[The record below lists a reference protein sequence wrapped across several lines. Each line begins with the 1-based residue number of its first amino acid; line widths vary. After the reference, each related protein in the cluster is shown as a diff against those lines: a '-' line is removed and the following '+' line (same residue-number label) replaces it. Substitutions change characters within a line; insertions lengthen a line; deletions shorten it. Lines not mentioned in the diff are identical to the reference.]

1 MAGKKKFQARVE
13 VYFIIYIATIVSFFA
28 IEGEVK
34 HFKDNQKKIL
44 LEVSKDKIQNLVT
57 IRNAT
62 DIHSKDTIN
71 LKVQLAGAF
80 QKDSFEGTIH
90 LNPIDPPEGSE
101 LQELTYSL
109 SPKNQ
114 DPENK
119 TFIAV
124 IPKSDFDLKAEILY
138 RMSADISVK
147 PDEQLVEKELEKAY
161 TDKIIVRKIMDA
173 MTDVGE
179 ISLEKRFQNTL
190 DPAGGAI
197 QAPFTITVD
206 RPKVSIVEGLPWEI
220 RVIIGGIV
228 DEDDLELTAIK
239 GGNLVGNL
247 EAGIPVS
254 VVTGRGR
261 KDGQITLRGTRL
273 SDEETTDVDFQL
285 QVRPPLWQKA
295 PTITEAYVGDPLI
308 FEGALR
314 DIPSSET
321 SIRVGGTAVRGGIMP
336 GTVAQL
342 PELAEEGTVSFQM
355 LVDGRDVKGMNHSIK
370 VIKPPPPKISINPVG
385 RDGNFLTFEITT
397 YGKNN
402 SIRRFRKKGG
412 IGSNR
417 QLGEAQILG
426 SRKVYRWEVELEEP
440 FDNVESQ
447 EIKFSVD
454 DQNKSETSYK
464 KIFIYNY

>member
-1 MAGKKKFQARVE
+1 MAKKKFQARVE

-34 HFKDNQKKIL
+34 HFKDSQKKIL

-62 DIHSKDTIN
+62 DIHGKDTIN
-71 LKVQLAGAF
+71 LKVQLDGAF
-80 QKDSFEGTIH
+80 DKNSFSGTVH
-90 LNPIDPPEGSE
+90 LNPIDPPEDLG
-101 LQELTYSL
+101 LNELTYPL
-109 SPKNQ
+109 SAQNN
-114 DPENK
+114 DPENM
-119 TFIAV
+119 TFLAI
-124 IPKSDFDLKAEILY
+124 IPKSDFNLKAEVLY
-138 RMSADISVK
+138 RMSADIQVM
-147 PDEQLVEKELEKAY
+147 PDEKLVEIELSKAY
-161 TDKIIVRKIMDA
+161 SDKIIVHKIMDA
-173 MTDVGE
+173 MTSVGE
-179 ISLEKRFQNTL
+179 ISLDKEFQNTL

-197 QAPFTITVD
+197 QAPFTLTID

-228 DEDDLELTAIK
+228 DADDLELTAVR
-239 GGNLVGNL
+239 GANLVGKMN
-247 EAGIPVS
+247 AGTPVS
-254 VVTGRGR
+254 VVSGRGR
-261 KDGQITLRGTRL
+261 KDGRITLRGTRL
-273 SDEETTDVDFQL
+273 SDEEFVEVDFQL
-285 QVRPPLWQKA
+285 QVRPPLWQKN
-295 PTITEAYVGDPLI
+295 PSITEAYVGDPYI

-336 GTVAQL
+336 GTIAQL
-342 PELAEEGTVSFQM
+342 PDLTEEGSITFQV
-355 LVDGRDVKGMNHSIK
+355 LVDGRDVKGMTHK
-370 VIKPPPPKISINPVG
+370 VKVVKPPKPKVSVNPVG

-402 SIRRFRKKGG
+402 SVKRFRKKGG
-412 IGSNR
+412 IGSTR

-447 EIKFSVD
+447 EIKFSVS
-454 DQNKSETSYK
+454 DQNKSKTSYK
-464 KIFIYNY
+464 KQFIYTY

>member
-1 MAGKKKFQARVE
+1 MARKKKFQARVE

-34 HFKDNQKKIL
+34 HFKDSQKKIL

-62 DIHSKDTIN
+62 DIHGKDTIN
-71 LKVQLAGAF
+71 LKVQLDGAF
-80 QKDSFEGTIH
+80 YKDSFSGTVHID
-90 LNPIDPPEGSE
+90 PIDPPLE
-101 LQELTYSL
+101 LGLKELSYPL
-109 SPKNQ
+109 YPRDK

-119 TFIAV
+119 TFMAV
-124 IPKSDFDLKAEILY
+124 IPKSDFDLKSEVLY

-147 PDEQLVEKELEKAY
+147 PDEKLVEEELSKAY
-161 TDKIIVRKIMDA
+161 TDKAIVHKIMDA

-179 ISLEKRFQNTL
+179 ISLNKEFQNTL

-197 QAPFTITVD
+197 QAPFNLTVD
-206 RPKVSIVEGLPWEI
+206 RPKVSIVEGLPWEV
-220 RVIIGGIV
+220 RVIIGGIA
-228 DEDDLELTAIK
+228 DADDLELTAVQ
-239 GGNLVGNL
+239 GANLVGKL
-247 EAGIPVS
+247 EAGLPVS
-254 VVTGRGR
+254 VATGRGR
-261 KDGQITLRGTRL
+261 KDGKITLRGTRL
-273 SDEETTDVDFQL
+273 SDEVVAEVDFQL
-285 QVRPPLWQKA
+285 QVRPPLWQKQ
-295 PTITEAYVGDPLI
+295 PTETEAYVGDSFI

-321 SIRVGGTAVRGGIMP
+321 SIRVGGTAARGGIMP
-336 GTVAQL
+336 GTIAQL
-342 PELAEEGTVSFQM
+342 PDFTEEGNVTFQV
-355 LVDGRDVKGMNHSIK
+355 LVDGREVRGMTHSVNI
-370 VIKPPPPKISINPVG
+370 VKPPEPKISVNPVG
-385 RDGNFLTFEITT
+385 RDGNYLTFEITT

-412 IGSNR
+412 IGANR

-426 SRKVYRWEVELEEP
+426 SRKIYRWEIELEVP
-440 FDNVESQ
+440 FDNAESQ

-454 DQNKSETSYK
+454 DQNKSASSYR

>member
-44 LEVSKDKIQNLVT
+44 LEVSKDKIQNLVR

-62 DIHSKDTIN
+62 DIHGKDTIN
-71 LKVQLAGAF
+71 LKVSLDGAF
-80 QKDSFEGTIH
+80 SKDSFEGTVH
-90 LNPIDPPEGSE
+90 LNPIDAPEE
-101 LQELTYSL
+101 LGLKELSYSL
-109 SPKNQ
+109 SPRNQ
-114 DPENK
+114 DPDNK
-119 TFIAV
+119 TFIAI

-138 RMSADISVK
+138 RMSADIKVM
-147 PDEQLVEKELEKAY
+147 PDEALVEKELEKSY
-161 TDKIIVRKIMDA
+161 TDKTIVHKIMDA

-179 ISLEKRFQNTL
+179 ISLEKKFQNTL

-197 QAPFTITVD
+197 QAPFNITVD
-206 RPKVSIVEGLPWEI
+206 RPKVSIVEGLPWEV
-220 RVIIGGIV
+220 RVIIGGIA
-228 DEDDLELTAIK
+228 DADDLELSAIR
-239 GGNLVGNL
+239 GANLVGNL
-247 EAGIPVS
+247 DAGTPVS

-261 KDGQITLRGTRL
+261 KDGKIVLRGTRL
-273 SDEETTDVDFQL
+273 SDEETSDVEFQL
-285 QVRPPLWQKA
+285 QVRPPVWQKA
-295 PTITEAYVGDPLI
+295 PSINEAYVGDPFI

-342 PELAEEGTVSFQM
+342 PELSEEGSITFQV
-355 LVDGRDVKGMNHSIK
+355 LVDGREVKGMNHS
-370 VIKPPPPKISINPVG
+370 VTVVKPPPPKVSINPVG
-385 RDGNFLTFEITT
+385 RDGNYLTFEITT

-417 QLGEAQILG
+417 QMGEPQVLG

-440 FDNVESQ
+440 FDELESQ
-447 EIKFSVD
+447 EIKFSVV
-454 DQNKSETSYK
+454 DQNKSSTSYR

>member
-1 MAGKKKFQARVE
+1 MARKKKFQARVE

-62 DIHSKDTIN
+62 DLHGKDTIN
-71 LKVQLAGAF
+71 LKVQLDGAF
-80 QKDSFEGTIH
+80 DKNSFEGTIH
-90 LNPIDPPEGSE
+90 LNPIDAPETSGLEE
-101 LQELTYSL
+101 LSYPL
-109 SPKNQ
+109 SPKNE
-114 DPENK
+114 DPDNK

-124 IPKSDFDLKAEILY
+124 IPKADFDLKAEILY
-138 RMSADISVK
+138 RMSADISVM
-147 PDEQLVEKELEKAY
+147 PDEQLVQAELEKSY
-161 TDKIIVRKIMDA
+161 SDKTIVHKIMDA
-173 MTDVGE
+173 MTDVGK
-179 ISLEKRFQNTL
+179 ISLEKQFQNTL

-206 RPKVSIVEGLPWEI
+206 RPKVSIVEGLPWEV
-220 RVIIGGIV
+220 RVIIGGVV
-228 DEDDLELTAIK
+228 DEEDLELIATRGA
-239 GGNLVGNL
+239 NLVGKL
-247 EAGIPVS
+247 ESGTPVA
-254 VVTGRGR
+254 VVSGRGR
-261 KDGQITLRGTRL
+261 KDGRIILKGTRL
-273 SDEETTDVDFQL
+273 SDEETSLVEFQL

-295 PTITEAYVGDPLI
+295 PSITEAYVGDPFI

-336 GTVAQL
+336 GTIAQL
-342 PELAEEGTVSFQM
+342 PDLAEEGNISFQV
-355 LVDGRDVKGMNHSIK
+355 LVDGREVKGMTHSVK
-370 VIKPPPPKISINPVG
+370 VVKPPAPKLSANPVG

-417 QLGEAQILG
+417 QLGEAQVLG
-426 SRKVYRWEVELEEP
+426 SRKIYRWEVELEEP
-440 FDNVESQ
+440 FDNLESQ

-454 DQNKSETSYK
+454 DQNKQATSYR

>member
-62 DIHSKDTIN
+62 DIHGKDTIN
-71 LKVQLAGAF
+71 LKVQLEGAF
-80 QKDSFEGTIH
+80 DKNSFDGTVH
-90 LNPIDPPEGSE
+90 LSPIDAPEE
-101 LQELTYSL
+101 LSLEVLSYPL
-109 SPKNQ
+109 SPKND

-119 TFIAV
+119 TFLAI
-124 IPKSDFDLKAEILY
+124 IPKSDFNLKAEVLY
-138 RMSADISVK
+138 RMAAEISVM
-147 PDEQLVEKELEKAY
+147 PDEQLVQQELEKSY
-161 TDKIIVRKIMDA
+161 SDKTIVHKIMDA
-173 MTDVGE
+173 MNDVGE
-179 ISLEKRFQNTL
+179 ISLDKQFQNTL

-206 RPKVSIVEGLPWEI
+206 RPKVSIVQGLPWEVRI
-220 RVIIGGIV
+220 IIGGIV
-228 DEDDLELTAIK
+228 DSDDLELTAIK
-239 GGNLVGNL
+239 GANLVGNL
-247 EAGIPVS
+247 DAGTPVT

-261 KDGQITLRGTRL
+261 KDGRITLRGTRL
-273 SDEETTDVDFQL
+273 SDEETSEVDFQL
-285 QVRPPLWQKA
+285 QVRPPLWQK
-295 PTITEAYVGDPLI
+295 PPSETDAYVGDPFI

-321 SIRVGGTAVRGGIMP
+321 SIRVGGTAVRGGIVP
-336 GTVAQL
+336 GTVAQMPDL
-342 PELAEEGTVSFQM
+342 TEEGNITFQV
-355 LVDGRDVKGMNHSIK
+355 LVDGREVKGMSHS
-370 VIKPPPPKISINPVG
+370 VTVVKPPAPKVSINPVG
-385 RDGNFLTFEITT
+385 RDGNYLTFEITT

-412 IGSNR
+412 IASNR
-417 QLGEAQILG
+417 QMGEAQELG
-426 SRKVYRWEVELEEP
+426 SRKIYRWEVELEEP

-454 DQNKSETSYK
+454 DQNKNATSYR

>member
-1 MAGKKKFQARVE
+1 MARKKKFQARVE

-62 DIHSKDTIN
+62 DLHGKDTIN
-71 LKVQLAGAF
+71 LKVQLDGAF
-80 QKDSFEGTIH
+80 SKDSFEGTIH
-90 LNPIDPPEGSE
+90 LNPIDAPEE
-101 LQELTYSL
+101 LGLKELSYNL
-109 SPKNQ
+109 NPKNE
-114 DPENK
+114 DPDNK
-119 TFIAV
+119 TFMAV

-138 RMSADISVK
+138 RMSADISVM
-147 PDEQLVEKELEKAY
+147 PDEDLVQLELEKSY
-161 TDKIIVRKIMDA
+161 SDKIIVHKIMDA
-173 MTDVGE
+173 MTDVGK
-179 ISLEKRFQNTL
+179 ISLEKQFQNTL

-197 QAPFTITVD
+197 QAPFNITVD
-206 RPKVSIVEGLPWEI
+206 RPKVSIVEGLPWEV

-239 GGNLVGNL
+239 GGNLIGNL
-247 EAGIPVS
+247 EAGTPVT

-261 KDGQITLRGTRL
+261 KDGKIILRGTRL
-273 SDEETTDVDFQL
+273 SDEETSDIEFLL
-285 QVRPPLWQKA
+285 QVRPPLWQKQ
-295 PTITEAYVGDPLI
+295 PSITEAYVGDPII

-336 GTVAQL
+336 GTIAQL
-342 PELAEEGTVSFQM
+342 PDLTEEGTITFQV
-355 LVDGRDVKGMNHSIK
+355 LVDGRDVKGMTHSIK
-370 VIKPPPPKISINPVG
+370 VVKPPAPKVSINPVG
-385 RDGNFLTFEITT
+385 RDGNYLTFEITT

-417 QLGEAQILG
+417 QLGEAQVLG
-426 SRKVYRWEVELEEP
+426 SRKIYRWEVELEEP
-440 FDNVESQ
+440 FDNLESQ
-447 EIKFSVD
+447 EIKFNVD
-454 DQNKSETSYK
+454 DQNKSATSYR

>member
-1 MAGKKKFQARVE
+1 MAKKKFQARVE

-57 IRNAT
+57 IRNAM

-71 LKVQLAGAF
+71 LKVSLDGAF
-80 QKDSFEGTIH
+80 SKDSFEGTVH
-90 LNPIDPPEGSE
+90 LNPIDAPEALDLKE
-101 LQELTYSL
+101 LVYNLA
-109 SPKNQ
+109 PKNQ
-114 DPENK
+114 DPDNK
-119 TFIAV
+119 TFIAI
-124 IPKSDFDLKAEILY
+124 IPKSDFNLKSEILY
-138 RMSADISVK
+138 RMSADIHVM
-147 PDEQLVEKELEKAY
+147 PDEQLVQAELEKSY
-161 TDKIIVRKIMDA
+161 SDKMIVHKIMDA

-179 ISLEKRFQNTL
+179 ISLEKQFQNTL

-206 RPKVSIVEGLPWEI
+206 RPKVSIVEGLPWEV

-228 DEDDLELTAIK
+228 DADDLELIATRGA
-239 GGNLVGNL
+239 NLVGKL
-247 EAGIPVS
+247 ESRTPVS
-254 VVTGRGR
+254 VVSGRGR
-261 KDGQITLRGTRL
+261 KDGRITLKATRL
-273 SDEETTDVDFQL
+273 SDEEIALVEFQL

-295 PTITEAYVGDPLI
+295 PSITEAYVGDSFI

-321 SIRVGGTAVRGGIMP
+321 SIRVGGTAVRGGIVP
-336 GTVAQL
+336 GTTAQL
-342 PELAEEGTVSFQM
+342 PDLSEEGDITFQV
-355 LVDGRDVKGMNHSIK
+355 LVDGREVNGMKHSIR
-370 VIKPPPPKISINPVG
+370 VVKPPAPKVSINPVG
-385 RDGNFLTFEITT
+385 RDGNYLTFEITT

-417 QLGEAQILG
+417 QMGEAQVLG
-426 SRKVYRWEVELEEP
+426 SRKIYRWEVELEEP
-440 FDNVESQ
+440 FDNLESQ

-454 DQNKSETSYK
+454 DQNKSATSYR

>member
-1 MAGKKKFQARVE
+1 MARKKKFQARVE

-44 LEVSKDKIQNLVT
+44 LEVSKDKIENLVT

-62 DIHSKDTIN
+62 DIHGKDTIN
-71 LKVQLAGAF
+71 LKVQLEGAF
-80 QKDSFEGTIH
+80 SKDSFEGTVH
-90 LNPIDPPEGSE
+90 LNPIDAPETSGLTE
-101 LQELTYSL
+101 LSYPL
-109 SPKNQ
+109 SPKNS
-114 DPENK
+114 DADNM

-138 RMSADISVK
+138 RMSADISVM
-147 PDEQLVEKELEKAY
+147 PDEQLVQAELEKSY
-161 TDKIIVRKIMDA
+161 TDKTIVHKIMDA

-179 ISLEKRFQNTL
+179 ISLEKQFQNTL

-206 RPKVSIVEGLPWEI
+206 RPKVSIVEGLPWEV

-228 DEDDLELTAIK
+228 DADDLELTATR
-239 GGNLVGNL
+239 GANMVGKL
-247 EAGIPVS
+247 DAGTPVT
-254 VVTGRGR
+254 VVSGRGR
-261 KDGQITLRGTRL
+261 KDGRITLKGTRL
-273 SDEETTDVDFQL
+273 SDEETALVEFQL

-295 PTITEAYVGDPLI
+295 PSITEAYVGDPFI

-336 GTVAQL
+336 GTIAQL
-342 PELAEEGTVSFQM
+342 PDLAEEGNITFQV
-355 LVDGRDVKGMNHSIK
+355 LVDGREVKGMNHSIK
-370 VIKPPPPKISINPVG
+370 VVKPPAPKVSINPVG
-385 RDGNFLTFEITT
+385 RDGNYLTFEITT

-440 FDNVESQ
+440 FDNLESQ

-454 DQNKSETSYK
+454 DQNKRATSYR

>member
-1 MAGKKKFQARVE
+1 MARKKKFQARVE

-62 DIHSKDTIN
+62 DLHSKDTIN
-71 LKVQLAGAF
+71 LKVQLDGAF
-80 QKDSFEGTIH
+80 EKNSFEGTVH
-90 LNPIDPPEGSE
+90 LTPIDAPEDLDLKPLS
-101 LQELTYSL
+101 YPL
-109 SPKNQ
+109 SPRNQ

-124 IPKSDFDLKAEILY
+124 IPKSDFNLKSEVLY
-138 RMSADISVK
+138 RMSADISVM
-147 PDEQLVEKELEKAY
+147 PDEHLVEEELSKSY
-161 TDKIIVRKIMDA
+161 TDKMIVHKIMDA

-179 ISLEKRFQNTL
+179 ISLEKQFQNTL

-206 RPKVSIVEGLPWEI
+206 RPKVSIVEGLPWEV
-220 RVIIGGIV
+220 RVIVGGVV
-228 DEDDLELTAIK
+228 DSDDLELTAVK
-239 GGNLVGNL
+239 GGNLVGKL
-247 EAGIPVS
+247 EPATPVT
-254 VVTGRGR
+254 VVSGRGR
-261 KDGQITLRGTRL
+261 KDGRITLRGVRL
-273 SDEETTDVDFQL
+273 SDEEVSEVDFQL
-285 QVRPPLWQKA
+285 QVRPPVWVKA
-295 PTITEAYVGDPLI
+295 PSVTEAYVGDPLM

-336 GTVAQL
+336 GTIAQM
-342 PELAEEGTVSFQM
+342 PDLAEEGNITFQV
-355 LVDGRDVKGMNHSIK
+355 LVDGREVKGMKHS
-370 VIKPPPPKISINPVG
+370 VQVVKPPAPKISVNPVG
-385 RDGNFLTFEITT
+385 RDGNYLTFEITT

-412 IGSNR
+412 VGSNR

-440 FDNVESQ
+440 FDDAESQ
-447 EIKFSVD
+447 EIKFSVS
-454 DQNKSETSYK
+454 DQNKSSTSYR